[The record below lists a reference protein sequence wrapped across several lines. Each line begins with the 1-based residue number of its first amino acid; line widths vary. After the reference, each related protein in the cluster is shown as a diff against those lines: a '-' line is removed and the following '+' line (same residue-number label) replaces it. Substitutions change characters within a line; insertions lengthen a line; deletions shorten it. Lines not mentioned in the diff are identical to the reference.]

1 MNTLKLDP
9 VAMAAYTAIA
19 DTVSEQ
25 LAAAAA
31 VAAGAV
37 NPGQLSADLG
47 LVGSEFAARFTA
59 AVSEHAQALSTAS
72 RLVATYGQVLRD
84 HNVASQGID
93 SGSAAAVTR
102 AGEGEVSV

>member
-9 VAMAAYTAIA
+9 AAMAAYTTIA

-25 LAAAAA
+25 LASAAA
-31 VAAGAV
+31 VAGGAV

-47 LVGSEFAARFTA
+47 LIGAEFAARFTA

-72 RLVATYGQVLRD
+72 QLVAAYGEVLRT
-84 HNVASQGID
+84 NTVTAQGSD
-93 SGSAAAVTR
+93 TAAAAAITR
-102 AGEGEVSV
+102 TGEVTA